1 MRYQRTIEW
10 AFARNNNK
18 FMTVFEIAKETGLGL
33 RKVEYT
39 VRDFPE
45 QFVSGFFGNE
55 RKYKLAYD
63 IPIPHEKQT
72 VIGLENF
79 IRAVSYDYIV
89 LHGKVTTSEM
99 VEFLGTVKRTVTMHL
114 MRDHR
119 LVCEDNVWA
128 IR

>member
-10 AFARNNNK
+10 TFARNNNR

-39 VRDFPE
+39 VRDFPD

-63 IPIPHEKQT
+63 IPIPQEKQT

-99 VEFLGTVKRTVTMHL
+99 AAFLGTVKRTVTMHL

>member
-1 MRYQRTIEW
+1 MRYKRTIEW

-39 VRDFPE
+39 IRDFPE

-63 IPIPHEKQT
+63 IPIQQEKQT

-89 LHGKVTTSEM
+89 LNGKVTTSEM
-99 VEFLGTVKRTVTMHL
+99 AAYLGTVKRTVAMYL

-119 LVCEDNVWA
+119 LVCEDNVWS